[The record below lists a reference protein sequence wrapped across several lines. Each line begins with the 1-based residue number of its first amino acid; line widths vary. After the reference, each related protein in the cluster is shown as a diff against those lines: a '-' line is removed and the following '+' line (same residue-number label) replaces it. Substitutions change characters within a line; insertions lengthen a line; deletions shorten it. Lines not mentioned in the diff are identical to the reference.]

1 MLTARAEVTD
11 RMLIFGERHLRLLL
25 AQYAAHYE
33 IDLNAKHAQQLRDA
47 LAAYVRAGRR
57 VSGGSRTCRP
67 RRPAPALDA
76 HPRSRERHQHATR
89 CSPAPGTSPSAPLSA
104 TPGPAPKPSPATSPP
119 PTPPHGVG
127 RQHGDQHG
135 RPPASRWRLPGAQ
148 TGGDGRAAIRRLL
161 RCPEVWVTSPACRCV
176 GMNLSTSP
184 RGQGAGRAV
193 CRAWSAHHIG
203 SRGARRAPPGARRA
217 VMKIICRPAS
227 VSWTR
232 CRLRLT

>member
-76 HPRSRERHQHATR
+76 HPTKPRTAPTRHTLLARSRHVSVRTLERYAR
-89 CSPAPGTSPSAPLSA
+89 
-104 TPGPAPKPSPATSPP
+104 PGPEAVARHVAATDPAA
-119 PTPPHGVG
+119 
-127 RQHGDQHG
+127 RR
-135 RPPASRWRLPGAQ
+135 RPPAR
-148 TGGDGRAAIRRLL
+148 
-161 RCPEVWVTSPACRCV
+161 
-176 GMNLSTSP
+176 
-184 RGQGAGRAV
+184 
-193 CRAWSAHHIG
+193 
-203 SRGARRAPPGARRA
+203 
-217 VMKIICRPAS
+217 
-227 VSWTR
+227 
-232 CRLRLT
+232 